1 MTQPLV
7 LVVEDD
13 PMLRDLAKRQLAKLG
28 YEAIVLGSGEEA
40 VENDNS
46 HIGLIFMDMGLP
58 GMDGSLA
65 TMLIREKEL
74 RTQQQRI
81 PIVALTGHSD
91 KQAAFSAGMDDFLQ
105 KPVLIADLKRV
116 LDKWVLPT
124 RQNS

>member
-1 MTQPLV
+1 
-7 LVVEDD
+7 
-13 PMLRDLAKRQLAKLG
+13 
-28 YEAIVLGSGEEA
+28 
-40 VENDNS
+40 
-46 HIGLIFMDMGLP
+46 MDMGLP